1 MKGQAR
7 KLSIMLQL
15 RPFGLFCGWGKKM
28 ASLIDL
34 LLYQFWSFIK
44 RIKHKISSM
53 PNRET

>member
-28 ASLIDL
+28 APFIDL
-34 LLYQFWSFIK
+34 LLY
-44 RIKHKISSM
+44 
-53 PNRET
+53 